1 MNQKNNGIIRVK
13 TFFESF
19 DEIFSLPASK
29 KILVDDAYLYARLHY
44 KWYHGLG
51 VKIKRDR
58 PSLYKKLKELIH
70 CPLEEYSNRFKTE
83 FTVSQL
89 KYLHK
94 LLDLEFVITCFQ
106 KTDKDIAHEKRK
118 QIGYRSKI
126 FKKIQSIL
134 HKYGNLEFSKKNEQS
149 LVDELKN
156 ICLPFSK

>member
-1 MNQKNNGIIRVK
+1 MV
-13 TFFESF
+13 TMFFESF

-29 KILVDDAYLYARLHY
+29 KILVDNAYLYARLHY
-44 KWYHGLG
+44 KWHHGLDI
-51 VKIKRDR
+51 KIKHDK
-58 PSLYKKLKELIH
+58 PSLFKKLEELIYE
-70 CPLEEYSNRFKTE
+70 PLGYTIFKTE

-94 LLDLEFVITCFQ
+94 LLNFEFVITCFK
-106 KTDKDIAHEKRK
+106 KTDKDIAYEKRK

-156 ICLPFSK
+156 ICLHFPK